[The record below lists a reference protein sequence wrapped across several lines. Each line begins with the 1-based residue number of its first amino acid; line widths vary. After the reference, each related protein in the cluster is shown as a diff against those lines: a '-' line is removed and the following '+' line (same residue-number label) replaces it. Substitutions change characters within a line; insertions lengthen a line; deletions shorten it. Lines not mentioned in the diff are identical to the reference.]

1 MTAKD
6 AKKTLN
12 RGLDAAKVL
21 LNAPQYTA
29 QSEPNRKLI
38 NLPSSTKL
46 SMDLWTRE
54 PGHTVPKER
63 GNL

>member
-6 AKKTLN
+6 INTLLN
-12 RGLDAAKVL
+12 RGLDATKAL
-21 LNAPQYTA
+21 LAAPQYTA

-46 SMDLWTRE
+46 SMDLWSRE
-54 PGHTVPKER
+54 TGHALPKER